1 MTQRKRTRGELKR
14 LRRRSIEVDFEGG
27 SLVTDGG
34 VVLLREADRKLD
46 LLRRA
51 NDAILDPRDPRY
63 VTHSQLQ
70 MLKSRVYGIASGYE
84 DGNDHEQLRNDP
96 AFLVGADVNPEEGH
110 APLASPAT
118 LSRLENRATSK
129 DAMRLHEVLVDT
141 FLDSYDE
148 PPEEI
153 TLDFDA
159 TDDPTHGDQE
169 KKYFNGFYRGY
180 CFLPLYVFCGDQ
192 ILVSYLRP
200 SSSLIERVVLDS

>member
-1 MTQRKRTRGELKR
+1 
-14 LRRRSIEVDFEGG
+14 
-27 SLVTDGG
+27 
-34 VVLLREADRKLD
+34 
-46 LLRRA
+46 
-51 NDAILDPRDPRY
+51 
-63 VTHSQLQ
+63 
-70 MLKSRVYGIASGYE
+70 
-84 DGNDHEQLRNDP
+84 
-96 AFLVGADVNPEEGH
+96 
-110 APLASPAT
+110 
-118 LSRLENRATSK
+118 
-129 DAMRLHEVLVDT
+129 MRLHEVLVDT

-169 KKYFNGFYRGY
+169 KKSFNGFYRGY

>member
-1 MTQRKRTRGELKR
+1 
-14 LRRRSIEVDFEGG
+14 
-27 SLVTDGG
+27 
-34 VVLLREADRKLD
+34 
-46 LLRRA
+46 
-51 NDAILDPRDPRY
+51 
-63 VTHSQLQ
+63 
-70 MLKSRVYGIASGYE
+70 
-84 DGNDHEQLRNDP
+84 
-96 AFLVGADVNPEEGH
+96 
-110 APLASPAT
+110 
-118 LSRLENRATSK
+118 
-129 DAMRLHEVLVDT
+129 MRLHEVLVDT